1 MNYIELGIWI
11 ITGIALGFSV
21 LMGLVRGSR
30 RATLRLVLVL
40 ICAIAT
46 FCLKNFLADILL
58 NTTVTIDGAA
68 TTIQDYIVTALP
80 EEMQE
85 LGATIVIPLVRVI
98 VGVVIFLVLFWALK
112 LISWIILYPI
122 CKLFVKK
129 GEKKHAGFGALI
141 GLVQGVV
148 IALCFCVP
156 LSGMVVQVNRVI
168 PMVEQLGSSEA
179 MSADDMGSG
188 ESSSD
193 ELIPE
198 EVSQLLSGYEETVV
212 GKFYGKACEPLFDFI
227 CGVKVEDEDGTS
239 HNVTLSGQ
247 IDALDAMLKIV
258 NEFSETTEVLED
270 IDFSDLGSLS
280 DLRGVFEK
288 LDGITA
294 DLPDEAKST
303 INAVVSA
310 AIDMVP
316 VPDDAE
322 DSVKALIDSVKEVVK
337 ETDFTEIKFT
347 QELDIIENL
356 ATTIEKGEEITVE
369 DISATINSV
378 SESALI
384 VPILENI
391 DVDLDLPNGTKIQLE
406 EVFDELPEDTN
417 QETVE
422 VLRKLLGLTGD
433 AE

>member
-1 MNYIELGIWI
+1 MNYIELGIWV

-40 ICAIAT
+40 ICAVAT

-98 VGVVIFLVLFWALK
+98 VGVVIFLLLFWVLK
-112 LISWIILYPI
+112 LVSWIILYPI

-156 LSGMVVQVNRVI
+156 LSGMVFQVNRVI
-168 PMVEQLGSSEA
+168 PMVEQLTSDT
-179 MSADDMGSG
+179 MSVEESGSG

-198 EVSQLLSGYEETVV
+198 EVSQLLNGYEETII
-212 GKFYGKACEPLFDFI
+212 GNFYGKTCQPLFDFI
-227 CGVKVEDEDGTS
+227 CGVKVEAEDGTS
-239 HNVTLSGQ
+239 RNVTLSGQ

-258 NEFSETTEVLED
+258 NEFSETTELLED
-270 IDFSDLGSLS
+270 IDFSNLNSFS
-280 DLRGVFEK
+280 DLKEAFGK
-288 LDGITA
+288 LDSITA

-322 DSVKALIDSVKEVVK
+322 DSVKSLISSVKDVVK

-347 QELDIIENL
+347 QELEIIEDL
-356 ATTIEKGEEITVE
+356 AATIEKGEEITVE
-369 DISATINSV
+369 DISETINSV

-384 VPILENI
+384 VPILEGV
-391 DVDLDLPNGTKIQLE
+391 DVDLELPDATKNQLE
-406 EVFDELPEDTN
+406 EVFAELPEDTN
-417 QETVE
+417 QETVD
-422 VLRKLLGLTGD
+422 VLRKLLGLTE

>member
-1 MNYIELGIWI
+1 MNYIELGIWV

-40 ICAIAT
+40 ICAVAT

-98 VGVVIFLVLFWALK
+98 VGVVIFLLLFWVLK
-112 LISWIILYPI
+112 LVSWIILYPI

-129 GEKKHAGFGALI
+129 GEKKHAEFGALI

-156 LSGMVVQVNRVI
+156 LSGMVFQVNRVI
-168 PMVEQLGSSEA
+168 PMVEQLTSDT
-179 MSADDMGSG
+179 MSVEESGSG

-198 EVSQLLSGYEETVV
+198 EVSQLLNGYEETVV
-212 GKFYGKACEPLFDFI
+212 GKFYGKTCQPLFDFI
-227 CGVKVEDEDGTS
+227 CGVKVENEDGTS
-239 HNVTLSGQ
+239 HKVTLSGQ
-247 IDALDAMLKIV
+247 IDALDAMLKII
-258 NEFSETTEVLED
+258 NEFSETTELLED
-270 IDFSDLGSLS
+270 IDFSNLNSLS
-280 DLRGVFEK
+280 DLKEAFEK
-288 LDGITA
+288 LDSITA

-322 DSVKALIDSVKEVVK
+322 DSVKSLISSVKDVVK

-347 QELDIIENL
+347 QELEIIEDL
-356 ATTIEKGEEITVE
+356 AATIEKGEEITVE
-369 DISATINSV
+369 DISDTINSV

-384 VPILENI
+384 VPILEGI
-391 DVDLDLPNGTKIQLE
+391 DVDLELPDATKNQLE
-406 EVFDELPEDTN
+406 EVFAELPEDTN
-417 QETVE
+417 QETVA
-422 VLRKLLGLTGD
+422 VLRKLLGLTE